1 MKIFISYSHK
11 NRDFAD
17 KLVRD
22 LNFSDV
28 PATYDKWLLNVGD
41 SIIQKISEFV
51 QAADQV
57 IAILSKD
64 SVDSNWVKKELAIA
78 MTGEIENKKIKVLP
92 IVIDNCNLPAM
103 LSDKLYVNFNWG
115 YFRGLQELVRSI
127 NPILENR
134 YIDYY
139 GRRSQQEN
147 NLSILKDYILS
158 NRIDKIKEHL
168 IKNDF
173 FLAALLGHLWTVSE
187 SIPDFRFIKDSNPID
202 FVVVNGQ
209 SFRYKIALTSLMN
222 VDFSNETMEQ
232 LKVELERLIKLRKI
246 CYQFEKDFRTAVAI
260 RMKKECGAEQICDF
274 EYIKEKRMSIKIK
287 LICGRRNKLTREIN
301 EMRNSIYE
309 SSNEEIEIITYDR
322 LIESIEK
329 SFER

>member
-1 MKIFISYSHK
+1 MKIFVSYSHK

-22 LNFSDV
+22 LNFSDI

-51 QAADQV
+51 QEADQV
-57 IAILSKD
+57 IAILSSD

-92 IVIDNCNLPAM
+92 IKIDDCTLPAM
-103 LSDKLYVNFNWG
+103 LSDKLYVDFSWG
-115 YFRGLQELVRSI
+115 YFRSLKELVYSI
-127 NPILENR
+127 DPILENR
-134 YIDYY
+134 HRGYY

-147 NLSILKDYILS
+147 NLSLLKELISS
-158 NRIDKIKEHL
+158 NKIDRIKEHL

-173 FLAALLGHLWTVSE
+173 LLAALLGRLWAVSE
-187 SIPDFRFIKDSNPID
+187 SVPNFRFLEDNKPID

-209 SFRYKIALTSLMN
+209 SFRYEIALTSLMS
-222 VDFSNETMEQ
+222 VEFSKETTEQ
-232 LKVELERLIKLRKI
+232 LKVELERLKQLRNI
-246 CYQFEKDFRTAVAI
+246 CYQFENDFKTAVAI
-260 RMKKECGAEQICDF
+260 RMKYGSEQIGDLRYNS
-274 EYIKEKRMSIKIK
+274 EISIKIK
-287 LICGRRNKLTREIN
+287 IICGRRNELTREIN
-301 EMRNSIYE
+301 KMRNSIYK
-309 SSNEEIEIITYDR
+309 SSKEEIEIITYDR

-329 SFER
+329 SLER

>member
-1 MKIFISYSHK
+1 MKVFVSYSHK

-51 QAADQV
+51 QDADQV

-78 MTGEIENKKIKVLP
+78 MTGEIENKKVKVLP
-92 IVIDNCNLPAM
+92 IKIDDCALPAM
-103 LSDKLYVNFNWG
+103 LSDKLYVDFNWG
-115 YFRGLQELVRSI
+115 YFRSLKKLVNSI
-127 NPILENR
+127 DPILENR
-134 YIDYY
+134 HRDYY
-139 GRRSQQEN
+139 GRRSLQED
-147 NLSILKDYILS
+147 NLSLLKDLIS
-158 NRIDKIKEHL
+158 SKSIDKIKEHL

-173 FLAALLGHLWTVSE
+173 LLAALLGRLWAVSE
-187 SIPDFRFIKDSNPID
+187 AIPNFKFIEDSKSID

-209 SFRYKIALTSLMN
+209 SSRYEIALTRLMS
-222 VDFSNETMEQ
+222 VDFSKEATKQ
-232 LKVELERLIKLRKI
+232 LKIEIERLKELRNI
-246 CYQFEKDFRTAVAI
+246 CYQFENDFKTAVAI
-260 RMKKECGAEQICDF
+260 RMKNDYGAEQICDLRYCS
-274 EYIKEKRMSIKIK
+274 EISIKIK
-287 LICGRRNKLTREIN
+287 LIYGRRYELTRVIN
-301 EMRNSIYE
+301 EMRNSIYK
-309 SSNEEIEIITYDR
+309 SSKEGIEIITYDR